1 MDGIADDTAP
11 AETGKP
17 EKRTPH
23 SVRFHDPEWERIE
36 AFAEERGL
44 TGPEFVRFAALAA
57 LADGPPAGAAADRLA
72 PLIERTFRAAHIMVS
87 KLRYDMLDDGRE
99 EELNEL
105 IAGARGFQD
114 ELIGDPDEED
124 G

>member
-1 MDGIADDTAP
+1 MDSNAADKGT

-57 LADGPPAGAAADRLA
+57 LADSPPAGAAADRLA

-87 KLRYDMLDDGRE
+87 KLRYDMVDEGRE
-99 EELNEL
+99 EELEEL